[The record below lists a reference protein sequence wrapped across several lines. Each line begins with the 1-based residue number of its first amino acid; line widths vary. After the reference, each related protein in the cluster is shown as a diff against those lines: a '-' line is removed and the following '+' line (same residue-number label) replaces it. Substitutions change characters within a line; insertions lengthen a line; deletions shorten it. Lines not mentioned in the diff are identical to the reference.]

1 MVRMSRA
8 LTLTTPHPFLT
19 AIKFDMTSSL
29 AHHGL
34 GEEGRFGMHVQIDE
48 AIHSVLIVEDEMI
61 VAMLM
66 EDLVR
71 ELGVRDIHI
80 CSDSASALEIVRTM
94 CIDCAILDLR
104 LRDGTSMGVADALAD
119 RDIPFLFST
128 GSDVD
133 ALEPRHAGRPMIS
146 KPFMDDDFRLILLD
160 TWSLVRTGRSVG
172 SQDGLRVAPF
182 GASD

>member
-1 MVRMSRA
+1 MK
-8 LTLTTPHPFLT
+8 
-19 AIKFDMTSSL
+19 I
-29 AHHGL
+29 
-34 GEEGRFGMHVQIDE
+34 EIDE
-48 AIHSVLIVEDEMI
+48 GIRSVLIVEDEMI

-71 ELGVRDIHI
+71 QLGVRDVHI
-80 CSDSASALEIVRTM
+80 CADSASALEVVRTQSV
-94 CIDCAILDLR
+94 DCAILDLR
-104 LRDGTSMGVADALAD
+104 LRDGTSMQVADALAD
-119 RDIPFLFST
+119 KDIPFLFST
-128 GSDVD
+128 GSDVG

-160 TWSLVRTGRSVG
+160 TWSLARTGRSVG